1 MFIYKLL
8 YAIVSGTWRY
18 GDDNDGQW
26 VCVDDDDDDDVIL
39 CFLNDDLF
47 AYIHITGMSLSHR
60 MKMINNFNSTSI
72 QSPVTD
78 NITGIG
84 SVAIQWLN
92 SPRITTHKSL
102 SNWSF

>member
-1 MFIYKLL
+1 MFICKLL
-8 YAIVSGTWRY
+8 YAIVSGTWSDD

-26 VCVDDDDDDDVIL
+26 VCDDDDDDDDDVIL

-60 MKMINNFNSTSI
+60 MTMINSTSI
-72 QSPVTD
+72 QSPVTN

-84 SVAIQWLN
+84 SVAIQ
-92 SPRITTHKSL
+92 
-102 SNWSF
+102 